1 MKWNLRIRASPRCPA
16 PLIAGLT
23 MFVIGD
29 WWRDPPNLDIVSR
42 TQNWF
47 QLRFVRARNFLD
59 NHLFFS
65 GVEES
70 KQFNVFRRLDRDFNS
85 NNFWDKHNK
94 AEAMVGLTR
103 SRATC
108 WIQPPDEK
116 NGKKGITYGILLL
129 DPTLQIGNP
138 LWLKYR
144 NWTKIPRMGESTPK
158 DTKPPPSDNFFE
170 DYIYWA
176 KRPEAFN
183 FPESGNSSSPIC
195 VPTQV
200 LLHLVCT
207 EWLTMVDY
215 IKTRLNQVDWGIAFP
230 NDFLEKEEQIDEHL
244 TKLHHWRRVVPL
256 YREMLSETFLRVFR
270 ETAHPNRM
278 HPGRNMHEP
287 AQKSASALGSL
298 MDTEC
303 INAYQQDFA
312 LVLGYM
318 EEFQNRID
326 RLTDVVTAVI
336 NMGDSRRG
344 YKDNKNLRRSSHPC
358 FHLLA
363 SIPML
368 TCLRMVDLA
377 RHVFYSAQ
385 FRRNAALDDN
395 GSHRGA
401 WPHHPALGNRCTTK
415 WSHNHDRGGRV

>member
-1 MKWNLRIRASPRCPA
+1 M
-16 PLIAGLT
+16 
-23 MFVIGD
+23 
-29 WWRDPPNLDIVSR
+29 
-42 TQNWF
+42 
-47 QLRFVRARNFLD
+47 RARNFLNSGSFQD
-59 NHLFFS
+59 

-70 KQFNVFRRLDRDFNS
+70 KTFNVFRRLDRDFNS
-85 NNFWDKHNK
+85 NNFWDKHDK
-94 AEAMVGLTR
+94 EEAKVGLTR

-108 WIQPPDEK
+108 WVQAPEK
-116 NGKKGITYGILLL
+116 EDGITSVIMLL
-129 DPTLQIGNP
+129 DPTVKEGNP

-144 NWTKIPRMGESTPK
+144 NWEKTPPVGK
-158 DTKPPPSDNFFE
+158 SPPNDLKPPSDNFFE
-170 DYIYWA
+170 DFIYWA
-176 KRPEAFN
+176 KKPETFD
-183 FPESGNSSSPIC
+183 FQDPEESEGSGKPSSAIC

-230 NDFLEKEEQIDEHL
+230 DDFLEKEEQIDEHL

-256 YREMLSETFLRVFR
+256 YREMIAETFLRVFR

-278 HPGRNMHEP
+278 HPGRNIHEP
-287 AQKSASALGSL
+287 AQKQKPASALARL
-298 MDTEC
+298 MDTDC

-344 YKDNKNLRRSSHPC
+344 YKDNKNLRESTLPLFSFALVNYRHFGILGRRLESGVVI
-358 FHLLA
+358 FKANA
-363 SIPML
+363 SK
-368 TCLRMVDLA
+368 
-377 RHVFYSAQ
+377 
-385 FRRNAALDDN
+385 N
-395 GSHRGA
+395 G
-401 WPHHPALGNRCTTK
+401 
-415 WSHNHDRGGRV
+415 